1 MDITSNISLC
11 HTCLRQIKCQKVP
24 SINVMNGLELEKIPD
39 VLKLADLEQQLI
51 ARSLL
56 FLKIKK
62 LPKSRMKANVDR
74 VINVP
79 VECDDISETLQ
90 KLPRHPD
97 DAKIVAVELKRRL
110 KYQNSHLSEYIR
122 PKAVIEAVKTLQR
135 LGNPFYQDI
144 VIDENFLQ
152 KSIEEIADHKETE
165 SEKKERLEDEKWE
178 LETNRARMARRLA
191 RQAKKDALGMDKAKI
206 EINEKTGH
214 LSAPAKI
221 RRKDYES
228 ESENEE
234 ENSTIQQ
241 AVKMQQSKQD
251 STTFLVPKDM
261 ANHIVRNNKE
271 SSIREKSI
279 KIAPGEGKIPSNL
292 MREEYFDV
300 KAFPKFHPSGKFGLH
315 HNRKHKLSA
324 QMYFNQR
331 LLNLDDRFSK
341 DPCYVFMA
349 SYYIE
354 RQGIERQ
361 IDISGKT
368 F

>member
-1 MDITSNISLC
+1 MLEN
-11 HTCLRQIKCQKVP
+11 
-24 SINVMNGLELEKIPD
+24 NV
-39 VLKLADLEQQLI
+39 QL
-51 ARSLL
+51 
-56 FLKIKK
+56 
-62 LPKSRMKANVDR
+62 
-74 VINVP
+74 
-79 VECDDISETLQ
+79 
-90 KLPRHPD
+90 
-97 DAKIVAVELKRRL
+97 
-110 KYQNSHLSEYIR
+110 
-122 PKAVIEAVKTLQR
+122 
-135 LGNPFYQDI
+135 
-144 VIDENFLQ
+144 
-152 KSIEEIADHKETE
+152 ETE
-165 SEKKERLEDEKWE
+165 CEKKERLEDEKWE

-191 RQAKKDALGMDKAKI
+191 RQAKKDALETDKAKI
-206 EINEKTGH
+206 KINEKSGH
-214 LSAPAKI
+214 LSII
-221 RRKDYES
+221 RRKDDES

-261 ANHIVRNNKE
+261 ANHVVRNNEE

-315 HNRKHKLSA
+315 QNRKHKLSA

-349 SYYIE
+349 SYFIE
-354 RQGIERQ
+354 RQSIEKQ
-361 IDISGKT
+361 IDISGKKVSII
-368 F
+368 